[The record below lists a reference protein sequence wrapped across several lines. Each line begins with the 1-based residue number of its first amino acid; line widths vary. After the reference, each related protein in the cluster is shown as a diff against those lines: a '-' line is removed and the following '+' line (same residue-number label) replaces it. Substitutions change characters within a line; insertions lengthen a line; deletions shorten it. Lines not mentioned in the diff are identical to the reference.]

1 MKKLRPYIKPRTE
14 IIQVE
19 TEGIYCIIISNLNPN
34 YRDELDKGDMF
45 DITEGDPDPEDT
57 WDPLDP
63 TEEGSATVIK
73 PSPKSLWED

>member
-1 MKKLRPYIKPRTE
+1 MKKLRPYIKPRME

-19 TEGIYCIIISNLNPN
+19 TEGIYCISKLNPN
-34 YRDELDKGDMF
+34 YLNELDKGDMF
-45 DITEGDPDPEDT
+45 DIIEGDPDPEDT

-63 TEEGSATVIK
+63 TEERSATGIK